1 METFDNALTGDFR
14 DRAVA
19 ASLAAIRRTGG
30 STADDASR
38 PGISYCLQRTE
49 STRGIRTILRC
60 NALAI
65 VVVALPAIAM
75 SPLFLVPASPLA
87 HYPWSLALGIVLA
100 ISGLG
105 LLVSLPPNEARIV
118 QGHILRTVGDYRL
131 DPNAPAFPVR
141 VEDTHTWQKL
151 KAIAEDLGVIRFFA
165 ESQCVQIEGVFYR
178 YLIYAN
184 DVKRIEQVRSGTN
197 EKIHVSYQIG
207 SEVLELTLTFFN
219 IAAHE
224 QASGGFC
231 GHLRRV
237 LTPDAAGNGA
247 SEVNDGP
254 SGPDSTANT

>member
-1 METFDNALTGDFR
+1 METFNNAPTGDFR

-19 ASLAAIRRTGG
+19 ASLAAIRRAGG
-30 STADDASR
+30 STADASSA
-38 PGISYCLQRTE
+38 GTSYCLPRAE
-49 STRGIRTILRC
+49 NTRGIRAMLRC

-65 VVVALPAIAM
+65 VFVALPAIAM

-87 HYPWSLALGIVLA
+87 HDPWSMALGIALA
-100 ISGLG
+100 IGGLG

-118 QGHILRTVGDYRL
+118 QRHIVRTVGDYRL
-131 DPNAPAFPVR
+131 DPNAPSYPVR

-151 KAIAEDLGVIRFFA
+151 KAIAEDLGVIRLFA
-165 ESQCVQIEGVFYR
+165 ESRCVQIEGVFYR

-197 EKIHVSYQIG
+197 EKVHVTYQIG

-219 IAAHE
+219 VIAHE

-231 GHLRRV
+231 GTLRRV
-237 LTPDAAGNGA
+237 LTPDAAG
-247 SEVNDGP
+247 D
-254 SGPDSTANT
+254 